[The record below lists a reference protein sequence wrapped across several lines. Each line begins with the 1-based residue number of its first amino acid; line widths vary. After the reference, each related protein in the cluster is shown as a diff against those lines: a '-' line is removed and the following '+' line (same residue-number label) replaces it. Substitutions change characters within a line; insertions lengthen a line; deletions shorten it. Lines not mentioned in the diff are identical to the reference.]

1 MLKGRK
7 FRGKMSSYIKGQ
19 CTAFIS
25 LFELYFLT
33 VAQVPYYYWLLSIHK
48 TFDTGKL
55 VRAKLGIYVPMEKAE
70 IT

>member
-1 MLKGRK
+1 MRL
-7 FRGKMSSYIKGQ
+7 YIKGQ

-33 VAQVPYYYWLLSIHK
+33 VAQVPYYYWLLPMHRVS
-48 TFDTGKL
+48 DTGKL
-55 VRAKLGIYVPMEKAE
+55 VRAKLGIYVPVEKAV